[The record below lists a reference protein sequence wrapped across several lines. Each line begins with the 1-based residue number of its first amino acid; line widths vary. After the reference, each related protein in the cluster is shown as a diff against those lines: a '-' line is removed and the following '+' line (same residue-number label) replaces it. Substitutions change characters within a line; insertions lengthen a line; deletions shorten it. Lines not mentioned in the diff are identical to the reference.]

1 MGGMLS
7 MCVKSRLFNYKVAFS
22 LHMKGHAHSK
32 KAFYKFMNLF
42 TLMG

>member
-7 MCVKSRLFNYKVAFS
+7 MCQSRLSNYKVTFS

-32 KAFYKFMNLF
+32 RAFYKFRNPF